1 MTPSLPIKLL
11 NKDRSDAPERAQ
23 PIRQE
28 CPLTLGKPLK
38 RALTSIR
45 RSFQTGWS
53 YTTSRGWTRVQQRIG
68 YRQTLPRLD
77 FVCPDPAEQ
86 NIYKCTV
93 FTFYVTSTTNTYL
106 TKNTY

>member
-86 NIYKCTV
+86 NIYNRTI
-93 FTFYVTSTTNTYL
+93 FTFVELQPTTL
-106 TKNTY
+106 T